1 MTHLQQV
8 ISRNVARLLP
18 TNIKQV
24 DNVLQIILSK
34 LMFDSL
40 INMQILFWTSNHF
53 FFLLNRNTEV
63 LFNFISIIYESILS
77 YNMLEDIRVS
87 ELEKSIVMLFLSI
100 INLFNCSPHLFIV
113 YFDSI
118 SYPNYS

>member
-100 INLFNCSPHLFIV
+100 INRFNCSPHLFIV
-113 YFDSI
+113 YSDSI

>member
-1 MTHLQQV
+1 MTF
-8 ISRNVARLLP
+8 N
-18 TNIKQV
+18 NFE
-24 DNVLQIILSK
+24 
-34 LMFDSL
+34 FDSL

-100 INLFNCSPHLFIV
+100 INRFNCSPHLFIV
-113 YFDSI
+113 YSDSI

>member
-87 ELEKSIVMLFLSI
+87 ELEKSIIMLFLSI
-100 INLFNCSPHLFIV
+100 INRFNCSPHLFIV
-113 YFDSI
+113 YSDSI